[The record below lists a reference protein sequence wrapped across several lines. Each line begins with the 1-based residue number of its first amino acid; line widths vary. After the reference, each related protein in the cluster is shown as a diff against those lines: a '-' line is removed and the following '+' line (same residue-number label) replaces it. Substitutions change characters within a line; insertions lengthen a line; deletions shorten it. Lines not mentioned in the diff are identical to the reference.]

1 MIQSIENDR
10 ALAVSASNPFE
21 TETRLYSKE
30 LKSDDIPVSV
40 VVPDFHHVAFP
51 NLGHQMLEYQLNQV
65 NGIYADRA
73 YLNRDYSLLKEKQQL
88 KPEII
93 FISMSYE
100 GSYIRALRM
109 LDLMGCPLNKKDRK
123 KGDPLIVIGGWSVSR
138 NPLPLFEIA
147 DVIGIGDSDLIVA
160 ELSEKYKAHRNSRE
174 SFYDE
179 ITQIEGIIVT
189 SRYQVTTENGYLNS
203 WSATNA
209 PEIIRPSRSKS
220 LPHSWYLSSETD
232 YNDIGYYDGKKF
244 FSLEI
249 VDACG
254 SKCVFCASGFKN
266 RNIDFKDPEAIIK
279 LAEWGTSFGADV
291 VKLFFPA
298 NSTLEG
304 TKTIIRALIDRGL
317 SPRVGSAKAEKIDRE
332 YIELVGKSGQE
343 KIAFAPETG
352 DFTLR
357 KHLGKPGMT
366 NEVLEEVIRT
376 SIHAGIPNIDLYFI
390 LNLAKEAQDSS
401 QKTVDLIMRFY
412 ELAQK
417 EGLQG
422 RLRMS
427 APNFFPKAWTP
438 LQYAES
444 GKIDI
449 YLQKIAVLKNVV
461 GPYVAVS
468 SMAESVDL
476 LSQNIMSRGGVEVGQ
491 LLIELYRKL
500 KERELL
506 TGEYQV
512 DTFEDWRETMS
523 TLGLSEDAYF
533 SEKSTDKMLPWN
545 YIHLNSSIGLQQ
557 VIKAWQVFQ
566 NKRAEFVIS

>member
-1 MIQSIENDR
+1 MIKSIENDR
-10 ALAVSASNPFE
+10 ALAVSATNPFE

-30 LKSDDIPVSV
+30 YESGDIPVTV

-73 YLNRDYSLLKEKQQL
+73 YLHRDHSLLKEQRNL
-88 KPEII
+88 SPEVV

-100 GSYIRALRM
+100 GSYIRALRV
-109 LDLMGCPLNKKDRK
+109 LDLMGIPLNKNDRK
-123 KGDPLIVIGGWSVSR
+123 DTDPLVVIGGWSVSR

-160 ELSEKYKAHRNSRE
+160 ELSEKYKTNRESRE

-179 ITQIEGIIVT
+179 IVGIEGVIVT
-189 SRYQVTTENGYLNS
+189 SRYQVTTNNGYLES
-203 WSATNA
+203 WEANNA
-209 PEIIRPSRSKS
+209 PEIITPNRSKS

-232 YNDIGYYDGKKF
+232 YNDIGYYDSKKF

-266 RNIDFKDPEAIIK
+266 RNIDFTDPEAIIK
-279 LAEWGTSFGADV
+279 LAEWGTSFGADI

-304 TKTIIRALIDRGL
+304 TKTIMKALIDRGL

-352 DFTLR
+352 DYALR

-366 NEVLEEVIRT
+366 KEVLEEVIRT
-376 SIHAGIPNIDLYFI
+376 SIQAGIPNLDLYFI
-390 LNLAKEAQDSS
+390 LNLAKEAEDSS
-401 QKTVDLIMRFY
+401 QKTIDLIMRFH
-412 ELAQK
+412 ELSKK

-444 GKIDI
+444 GQIDT
-449 YLQKIAVLKNVV
+449 YLQKVNLLKESV

-476 LSQNIMSRGGVEVGQ
+476 LSQNIMSRGGIEVGQ
-491 LLIELYRKL
+491 LLIEVYRKL
-500 KERELL
+500 KESEIS

-512 DTFEDWRETMS
+512 DTFEDWRDAMS
-523 TLGLSEDAYF
+523 SLGLNEDAYF
-533 SEKSTDKMLPWN
+533 SEKSTEKMLPWN
-545 YIHLNSSIGLQQ
+545 YIHLNSSISQNQL
-557 VIKAWQVFQ
+557 IKAWEVFQ